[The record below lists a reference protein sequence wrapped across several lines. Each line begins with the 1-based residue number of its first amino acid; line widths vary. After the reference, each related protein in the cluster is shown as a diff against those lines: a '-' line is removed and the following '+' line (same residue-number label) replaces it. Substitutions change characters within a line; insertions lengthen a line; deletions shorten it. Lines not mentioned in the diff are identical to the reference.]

1 MINSA
6 LIHIDEVFG
15 WVDDFIR
22 VTGITTYAALQV
34 YAECSYFQDPNALLE
49 RLISIENEY
58 KIQLENSEH
67 DDDCDPD
74 IDGEI
79 FSEHYAE
86 YQLTLDSLADE
97 DAKKFSEHYE
107 KVLVHHGFKKQ
118 FCAYFIEHFHPLSE
132 CVTSDA
138 PAVDK
143 KFLFKNQYSYAP
155 FFTEPP
161 EAPSYTWLNINER
174 LEREPAIDPA
184 GWIAVF
190 KMLGFS
196 GIDSNAGPS
205 WPAYEPSFFLG
216 PPVAEARKFCEEQGF
231 EYDEDDIDF
240 SGIFEP
246 TPIYVTPISIT
257 ETNTFSWD
265 MIELRN
271 ELEDERETAIVLY
284 SAPYIL
290 RAPDNISFIS
300 IWGEIFDGDTW
311 KIMPLHAN
319 STSLNTILA
328 DAFLQGS
335 EPNWQHVSTPDQP
348 LVEIWQK
355 HHRPSEMLS
364 PSPKNSEV
372 IGFKPDH
379 ADD

>member
-1 MINSA
+1 MINSS
-6 LIHIDEVFG
+6 LIHIDELFC
-15 WVDDFIR
+15 WIDDFIR
-22 VTGITTYAALQV
+22 VTGISTYAALQV
-34 YAECSYFQDPNALLE
+34 YAECCYFQDPNALLE

-58 KIQLENSEH
+58 KRQLENSEH
-67 DDDCDPD
+67 DEDGEPD

-79 FSEHYAE
+79 FSEHYAN
-86 YQLTLDSLADE
+86 YQLTVDSLADE
-97 DAKKFSEHYE
+97 DAKKFAEHYE
-107 KVLVHHGFKKQ
+107 NVLVHHGFNKK
-118 FCAYFIEHFHPLSE
+118 FCVYFIAHFHPLSE
-132 CVTSDA
+132 SVTSDT

-143 KFLFKNQYSYAP
+143 RFLFNSQYSYTP

-161 EAPSYTWLNINER
+161 EAPAYKWLSINER

-190 KMLGFS
+190 KKLGFS
-196 GIDSNAGPS
+196 GIGSDAGPS

-231 EYDEDDIDF
+231 EYHEEDDF
-240 SGIFEP
+240 FGIFET
-246 TPIYVTPISIT
+246 TPVYVTPFSIT
-257 ETNTFSWD
+257 APNVISWD
-265 MIELRN
+265 MLELRN
-271 ELEDERETAIVLY
+271 ELEGESETAIIFY

-290 RAPDNISFIS
+290 RAPDNKSFIS

-311 KIMPLHAN
+311 KIMPLHAC
-319 STSLNTILA
+319 STSLDKILE
-328 DAFLQGS
+328 DAFLSSS
-335 EPNWQHVSTPDQP
+335 EPNWQNASTPDQP

-364 PSPKNSEV
+364 PSANKSEV